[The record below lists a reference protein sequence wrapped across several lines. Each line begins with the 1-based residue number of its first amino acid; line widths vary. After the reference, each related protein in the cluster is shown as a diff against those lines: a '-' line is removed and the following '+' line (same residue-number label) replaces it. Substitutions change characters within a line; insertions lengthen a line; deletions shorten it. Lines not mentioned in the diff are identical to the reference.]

1 VSDYDYVRLALFTVT
16 TLGNAV
22 VSRRAIRNV
31 HSHGFFRFIAWEA
44 IAALVLWNL
53 PYWLSDP
60 LSIKQLVSWVLLF
73 ASLYVLWQ
81 GVSRL
86 RLATRTNDR
95 SESEL
100 YGFERTSELITSGI
114 YRYIRHPL
122 YASLLYLAWGAF
134 LKDISWISVILV
146 LIASAGLM
154 GTAKADET
162 ECVEYFGDRYRRY
175 MERTTRFVPFV
186 L

>member
-1 VSDYDYVRLALFTVT
+1 VSYFDHIRLALLIATTV
-16 TLGNAV
+16 V
-22 VSRRAIRNV
+22 VTVLSRRAIRNV
-31 HSHGFFRFIAWEA
+31 HSHGFFRFIAWET
-44 IAALVLWNL
+44 IAVLVFWNL

-60 LSIKQLVSWVLLF
+60 FSLRQLVSWALLF
-73 ASLYVLWQ
+73 SSLFVLWQ
-81 GVSRL
+81 GMSRL
-86 RLATRTNDR
+86 RMATRTSSR

-100 YGFERTSELITSGI
+100 YAFERTAELITSGI

-134 LKDISWISVILV
+134 LKDTSWISVFLV
-146 LIASAGLM
+146 LVASVSLL

-162 ECVEYFGDRYRRY
+162 ECVQYFGEKYKKY
-175 MERTTRFVPFV
+175 MERTARFIPFV